1 MVTVFKKDEEFWVT
15 NISRTQDIRAG
26 DLRLTFRR
34 GQSVNLL
41 AKSEKGKPR
50 YNLTK
55 EDLEK
60 SRTSGSLFKKR
71 HVLKIREQAP
81 IIFNHRVDIVE
92 STDRTTSRLKRKAS
106 DIEAPDF
113 PDLDFE
119 DEDENDLEQYAA
131 QNADVD
137 FEDRRPALVVDPKY
151 KKPTVDDE

>member
-1 MVTVFKKDEEFWVT
+1 MFKKDEEFWVT
-15 NISRTQDIRAG
+15 NISKTQDIRVG

-41 AKSEKGKPR
+41 AKGRNGKPR

-55 EDLEK
+55 EDIEK
-60 SRTSGSLFKKR
+60 SRTSGSLFKKS
-71 HVLKIREQAP
+71 HVLKIRENAP
-81 IIFNHRVDIVE
+81 IVFNHRVDIVD
-92 STDRTTSRLKRKAS
+92 STNRTNSRLKRKAS
-106 DIEAPDF
+106 EIEVPDF

-119 DEDENDLEQYAA
+119 EEEDDLEQYAA

-137 FEDRRPALVVDPKY
+137 FEDRRPVLVVDPKY